1 MGWKNLPSWLKG
13 VSTGILIAVI
23 YSIIVSVGEIIEQSQ
38 CVNCGSI
45 PIIDIFK
52 LFLILFLIGSIM
64 GAILGSAYGFI
75 VGSTKMKTWLK
86 GGLILSIISFTASL
100 GIIFIISAQ
109 DYIGSA
115 IETPLFYFALIF
127 SFFTAGYWFGT
138 GMGVAN
144 SLPGTGWPEG
154 WFLQIAFLTLLSFVT
169 YFIIG
174 TIIGWIYGKIKS
186 RGGKK

>member
-1 MGWKNLPSWLKG
+1 MGWKNLPSWVKG

-75 VGSTKMKTWLK
+75 VGST
-86 GGLILSIISFTASL
+86 
-100 GIIFIISAQ
+100 
-109 DYIGSA
+109 
-115 IETPLFYFALIF
+115 LFYFALIF